1 MKEYMIGLGSVIMMI
16 SFAEILM
23 PEGSVR
29 SFATLAMGFMVIT
42 AVVMP
47 LGSMGESFVFSAES
61 FSLDE
66 ASLEKAEAEYR
77 AGVLKEHRE
86 NITEKINEKIKHG
99 SKVAVEVSP
108 DGEITRVTIVLK
120 GDESAAVEYIINTLG
135 VPRERIKTEYENN

>member
-29 SFATLAMGFMVIT
+29 SFASLAMGFMVIT

-47 LGSMGESFVFSAES
+47 LGNIGENFSFSAES

-66 ASLEKAEAEYR
+66 ESLENAQAEYR
-77 AGVLKEHRE
+77 AEVLKEHRE
-86 NITEKINEKIKHG
+86 SITRKITEKIKYG
-99 SKVAVEVSP
+99 SAVFVEVSP
-108 DGEITRVTIVLK
+108 DGEITRVTITLR
-120 GDESAAVEYIINTLG
+120 GDESAAVEYIVNTLG
-135 VPRERIKTEYENN
+135 VPRERIKTVYENN